1 MKSKKLYINL
11 LVILTFLLG
20 ITIMGYPFFS
30 NWYNQILQNRLIT
43 EYNTSIDTFS
53 PEAREAELN
62 ESRQYNQKLIQNV
75 MLTDPFDHQ
84 AEKSASEEYL
94 KRLNIDHTNIMGYL
108 TIPKINVK
116 LSIYH
121 GTTPDILDKGVGH
134 LEKTS
139 LPVGGTGTH
148 AVLSAH
154 SAYAEA
160 TLFNNLI
167 DLKKNDH
174 FYLNILG
181 ENLAYRVDQIKVVS
195 PSNTKDLAINR
206 NEDYVTLVTCTPH
219 GINSHRLLVR
229 GTRVP
234 YIEENVETAPGIN
247 WKPYVILVTLIL
259 TALSL
264 YRKIKKLRSQQ

>member
-43 EYNTSIDTFS
+43 EYNTSIDTIS

-75 MLTDPFDHQ
+75 MLTDPFDHE
-84 AEKSASEEYL
+84 AEKITSEEYL

-160 TLFNNLI
+160 TLFNDLV

-234 YIEENVETAPGIN
+234 YIEENVETTPGIN